1 MKSLLSRAATPWLAV
16 VVIWGLAFSLVCR
29 ISLGVPIAPPDEG
42 VIDLLFGE
50 SRSALSADLYERADT
65 FFHRGVPHTEKR
77 ALTNDWI
84 QAWRANITPTSH
96 RHTEGQATAE
106 ILPWLQLATQADPHN
121 VEASLVLAFWVSTG
135 MKRPDLAE
143 RVLMEA
149 QRLNPMDY
157 RIPLEMGR
165 IAIRQGDFDRAQA
178 KLTSMLAR
186 WPSHLAPTDREAML
200 DKAEALT
207 LTGFISEL
215 KGHQAKAIAQFKN
228 ALAIFPERS
237 YIVQR
242 VAKLEAGE
250 TPPDSARERLAALVR
265 QTVHDACK
273 DEHDGHDEHHEHSHT
288 GELPHAEDK
297 GNVTERS
304 TL

>member
-1 MKSLLSRAATPWLAV
+1 MNSLLAREATPWLAV
-16 VVIWGLAFSLVCR
+16 VVTWGLAFSLACR
-29 ISLGVPIAPPDEG
+29 ISLEVPITPPDEG

-77 ALTNDWI
+77 AFTNDWI
-84 QAWRANITPTSH
+84 QAWREELSPTSH
-96 RHTEGQATAE
+96 RHAEGKATAE
-106 ILPWLQLATQADPHN
+106 ILPWLQLATKADPHN

-135 MKRPDLAE
+135 MRRPDLAN

-165 IAIRQGDFDRAQA
+165 IAIREGDFDRAQT
-178 KLTSMLAR
+178 KLSMMLAR
-186 WPSHLAPTDREAML
+186 WPSHLVPTDKEAML
-200 DKAEALT
+200 DKAESLT
-207 LTGFISEL
+207 LQGFISEL
-215 KGHQAKAIAQFKN
+215 TDHKARAIAQFKN

-242 VAKLEAGE
+242 VAQLEAGE

-273 DEHDGHDEHHEHSHT
+273 DEHDGHEEHSQA
-288 GELPHAEDK
+288 GELPHAEEK